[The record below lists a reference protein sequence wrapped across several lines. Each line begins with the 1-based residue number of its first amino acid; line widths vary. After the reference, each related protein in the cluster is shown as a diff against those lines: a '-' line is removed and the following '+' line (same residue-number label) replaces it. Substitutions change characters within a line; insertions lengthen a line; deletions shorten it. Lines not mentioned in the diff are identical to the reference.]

1 MFLEIVEEI
10 NDDKNKLMDIKT
22 NVFTKEFS
30 FMCKSRDDCFWC
42 SVKESYSKWFN
53 RPAYVDNLISRFV
66 ATSIASRFVWRQ
78 EEQ

>member
-1 MFLEIVEEI
+1 MFLEIVGEI
-10 NDDKNKLMDIKT
+10 NEDKNKLMDIKT
-22 NVFTKEFS
+22 NFFTKEFS